1 MTFKIL
7 SYIVMSFFLYSCG
20 NTNQVAEIDV
30 EQLDLL
36 IDTNISISK
45 GVQKVPR
52 CMSVKSTVLR
62 AIQKVCSRH
71 GLMNSENACFQRV
84 FSRHAHNMG

>member
-20 NTNQVAEIDV
+20 NTNQVTEIDA

-36 IDTNISISK
+36 I
-45 GVQKVPR
+45 
-52 CMSVKSTVLR
+52 
-62 AIQKVCSRH
+62 
-71 GLMNSENACFQRV
+71 
-84 FSRHAHNMG
+84 